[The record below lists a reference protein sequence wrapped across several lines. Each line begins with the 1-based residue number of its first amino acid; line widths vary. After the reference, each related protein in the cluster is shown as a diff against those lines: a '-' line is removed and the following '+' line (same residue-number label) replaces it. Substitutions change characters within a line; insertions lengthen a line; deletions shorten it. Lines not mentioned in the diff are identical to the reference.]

1 MSAPVLFD
9 LPGPKARARIRIAT
23 VVGTILVLAIIAFV
37 LVRLGGNGQLD
48 PQRWSVLF
56 DPASGVPQA
65 LGEALVRTL
74 QVAAVGMVFATVFG
88 LLLAVGRISDHRW
101 VRIPVATLI
110 EFFRAIP
117 LLVVIFTLYF
127 VAPSF
132 GVRLSAYAALTGGL
146 VLYNAAVLA
155 EIFRAGILS
164 VDRGQREAAF
174 GLGMRK
180 SQVMTLVLL
189 PQAVRRML
197 PVLIAQLVVLLKD
210 SSLGFIVGYL
220 ELLRTARSLV
230 ETLNF
235 QFGPIYTFQLYVAAG
250 LIYIV
255 VNVLLSQLAKLV
267 EARTRR
273 SKKTAA
279 VDETEL
285 PRLAAGETVLFLA
298 ERSTST
304 EVQSRIVD
312 LLAKIGTN

>member
-1 MSAPVLFD
+1 MSTSSVLFD
-9 LPGPKARARIRIAT
+9 LPGPRARRRQRIGSAI
-23 VVGTILVLAIIAFV
+23 GLLFVLA
-37 LVRLGGNGQLD
+37 LVGLILWRLGTNGQLD
-48 PQRWSVLF
+48 PARWAILF
-56 DPASGVPQA
+56 DTRTNVPQR
-65 LGEALVRTL
+65 LMGALVNTL
-74 QVAAVGMVFATVFG
+74 QVAAVGMVAATVLG
-88 LLLAVGRISDHRW
+88 ALLAVGRLSDHSW
-101 VRIPVATLI
+101 VRIPVAAII
-110 EFFRAIP
+110 EFFRAVP
-117 LLVVIFTLYF
+117 LLVLILFCFLFLPRVGIQTSAFGALALGLTLY
-127 VAPSF
+127 
-132 GVRLSAYAALTGGL
+132 
-146 VLYNAAVLA
+146 NMAVLA
-155 EIFRAGILS
+155 EIIRAGILS
-164 VDRGQREAAF
+164 VDRGQSEAAF
-174 GLGMRK
+174 ALGLRK
-180 SQVMTLVLL
+180 WQVMTFVLV

-285 PRLAAGETVLFLA
+285 LA
-298 ERSTST
+298 E
-304 EVQSRIVD
+304 VQMDGGGGATPRI
-312 LLAKIGTN
+312 